1 MTTFTGKD
9 VDISYDWTGGGTDS
23 ALKVKEFSLEIN
35 NGKKDVWAFTDSK
48 IKEFAYTLQ
57 SVTGSMTITVSDA
70 TEAVSSLL
78 NIVGLVLPN
87 NALPTASPT
96 DDMTVVLDAATDF
109 TITLASVSFDSW
121 SGSQAPDGDPLA
133 IELSWTAISFS
144 IA

>member
-9 VDISYDWTGGGTDS
+9 VDISYDWTGGGTAS
-23 ALKVKEFSLEIN
+23 ALKIKEFSLEIN
-35 NGKKDVWAFTDSK
+35 NGKKDVWALNDEK
-48 IKEFAYTLQ
+48 IKEFAYTL
-57 SVTGSMTITVSDA
+57 VGVAGSMTITVADD
-70 TEAVSSLL
+70 TEAVSSLA

-96 DDMTVVLDAATDF
+96 DDMTVTFASTAFV
-109 TITLASVSFDSW
+109 ITLTSVSFDSW

-133 IELSWTAISFS
+133 VELSWTAIGFS